1 MAPRKR
7 ALAAALASAFLASC
21 GSSQGPEGRAPG
33 GPLTCPAPIGP
44 IERESCADIAKEYDV
59 LSVERA
65 LKSAGSGPDADRR
78 TAAIQAAGMLAALL
92 KEKRVA
98 LCEEHNA
105 CRVAPRDH
113 EARDKAISD
122 AMSALVKLWDGRK
135 FTDPTSVERFHED
148 VLALHKA
155 VDPNAATKGSSGG
168 GDATGGSG
176 GAEAAASAVVIEASK
191 LARIE
196 GAGVTFQDAAGGV
209 TVTVKDD
216 ASHDALRVPAELA
229 KLASGKRYLFKL
241 TGTYAPAAAPLLAP
255 GDEVKVRLKYRAP
268 EASEL
273 YVALRS
279 IEDPE
284 STEAMSEWKIAS
296 GEKGTR
302 EATLTAPP
310 GSTGVY
316 LGVGLKGAGSIE
328 LDDVELVRGGKVIGA
343 AQAESDAEPAVK
355 TSCSPIT
362 TRPIAGKRSLRCAGG
377 SGDRLTIGRP
387 ASHVFMAVGR
397 AQAGERAAL
406 RTLSLEGGRSLDAA
420 VNENAEIVLGL
431 AGPGTATFRA
441 VEITPLAK

>member
-1 MAPRKR
+1 MASRKR
-7 ALAAALASAFLASC
+7 ALAAALAAAVAASC
-21 GSSQGPEGRAPG
+21 GSSQSPEGRAPG
-33 GPLTCPAPIGP
+33 GPLTCPAPIGVV
-44 IERESCADIAKEYDV
+44 ERESCKDIAKEYDV
-59 LSVERA
+59 LSVEGA
-65 LKSAGSGPDADRR
+65 LKHAGSGPDADRR
-78 TAAIQAAGMLAALL
+78 TAAIQAAGSLAALL

-105 CRVAPRDH
+105 CKVAPRDL

-135 FTDPTSVERFHED
+135 FTDPASVERFHED

-155 VDPNAATKGSSGG
+155 VDPNASTSG
-168 GDATGGSG
+168 TSG
-176 GAEAAASAVVIEASK
+176 GAAGSAGGAQAAASAVVIEASK

-196 GAGVTFQDAAGGV
+196 GAGVAFQDAAGGV

-216 ASHDALRVPAELA
+216 ASHDALRVPPELA
-229 KLASGKRYLFKL
+229 KLASGKRYLIKL

-284 STEAMSEWKIAS
+284 STEAMTEWKIAS

-328 LDDVELVRGGKVIGA
+328 LDDVELLRGGKVIGV

-355 TSCSPIT
+355 TSCTPVT
-362 TRPIAGKRSLRCAGG
+362 ARAIAGKRSLRCAGG

-420 VNENAEIVLGL
+420 VNDNAEIVLGL
-431 AGPGTATFRA
+431 AGPGTATFRS
-441 VEITPLAK
+441 VELTPLAK